1 MKELLA
7 REEYRKDSYK
17 LLSECF
23 YSPDEGLVETLRQ
36 LDKSRGGLYSE
47 IAKAI
52 PGTIDIE
59 LLKIDYS
66 KLFLGPYQLLAPPY
80 GSVYLEDARRVMGNS
95 TIDAKNRYEAEGLEI
110 GLKEAP
116 DHIAIELEFMYFLI
130 FKEIEAARNS
140 DNAQALNFI
149 TKQEAFLK
157 THLGMWVSEF
167 GDRVEEKAE
176 TAFYKVLGRITRAF
190 VCEDRDT
197 MSDGKDIASNND
209 APARANV
216 SCPGVEK

>member
-1 MKELLA
+1 MKEFLA
-7 REEYRKDSYK
+7 SEEYRRDLYK

-23 YSPDEGLVETLRQ
+23 YPPDEGLVEILER
-36 LDKSRGGLYSE
+36 LDKSRGGLYLE
-47 IAKAI
+47 IAKAL
-52 PGTIDIE
+52 PRTIDIE

-66 KLFLGPYQLLAPPY
+66 KLFLGPYGLLAPPY
-80 GSVYLEDARRVMGNS
+80 GSMYLEDVRRVMGNS
-95 TIDAKNRYEAEGLEI
+95 TIDAKIRYEAEGLEI
-110 GLKEAP
+110 GLKETP

-149 TKQEAFLK
+149 NKQEAFLK

-167 GDRVEEKAE
+167 GERVEENAQ
-176 TAFYKVLGRITRAF
+176 TDFYKVLGRITRAF

-197 MSDGKDIASNND
+197 ISDGKDIVSNND
-209 APARANV
+209 APARVNV
-216 SCPGVEK
+216 S